1 MTSLSSTLPEHI
13 DRKNTLFEIIPLHP
27 EFFFEVLM
35 LKTIAPRGFVGFR
48 DYSYSLNT

>member
-27 EFFFEVLM
+27 ELFFWSVDAENNCTQLAYN
-35 LKTIAPRGFVGFR
+35 LGFSNV
-48 DYSYSLNT
+48 